1 MDAGKTGGQEQKPGV
16 SYEPVSAPRQEKGAA
31 LAIAKKL
38 ELTGL
43 GERQTEE
50 QGITTPTKKKKNKT
64 GMPLEFRA

>member
-50 QGITTPTKKKKNKT
+50 QGITTPTKKKNKT
-64 GMPLEFRA
+64 KPECL